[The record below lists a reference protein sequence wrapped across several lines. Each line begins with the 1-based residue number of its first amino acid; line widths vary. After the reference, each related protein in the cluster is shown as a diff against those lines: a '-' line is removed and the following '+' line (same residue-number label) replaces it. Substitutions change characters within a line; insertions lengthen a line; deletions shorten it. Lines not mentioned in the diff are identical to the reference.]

1 MKVAYVVS
9 RFPLVTQT
17 FILRELDRLDRLPN
31 FEVELHALF
40 PGGDAVVH
48 EEARRWLARCRHT
61 RPLAALAATVAWT
74 TERPRTMARV
84 FAHAL
89 RHYAASPRMLAKT
102 LATAFAT
109 MQHARAVR
117 AAGVTHVHAHFA
129 TYPAFAAW
137 AIAQLTDVT
146 YSVTPHA
153 HDIFIAQTGLRPK
166 LGAAAG
172 VVAVS
177 DYHWM
182 YLQHFG
188 ARPERL
194 WRIRYGIDV
203 RAYPFR
209 ARELPAEGPLDV
221 LVVSS
226 FKPYKGHRVLLEA
239 LALGD
244 EELRRLHVELIGAG
258 PLEPELRALAE
269 QLGVAG
275 QLRFAGARDQ
285 AYVRERLAQAHLLVQ
300 PSIVQD
306 DGDTEGLPNTLIE
319 AAASG
324 VPAVGTR
331 VAGVPELIEDGV
343 TGFLAEQGS
352 PVALRDALL
361 RALAA
366 GAAVEPITRAA
377 RARVERDHDLDAVVR
392 ALAAAF
398 AQAAGVPAPR

>member
-1 MKVAYVVS
+1 MKVAYIVS

-17 FILRELDRLDRLPN
+17 FILRELDRLDRLPG
-31 FEVELHALF
+31 FDVQLHALF
-40 PGGDAVVH
+40 PGADDVVH
-48 EEARRWLARCRHT
+48 EDARRWLVRCRHT
-61 RPLAALAATVAWT
+61 RPLAALAATATWAIK
-74 TERPRTMARV
+74 RPDAVARV
-84 FAHAL
+84 FAHVL

-102 LATAFAT
+102 FVTAVAA

-117 AAGVTHVHAHFA
+117 AAEVTHVHAHFA

-137 AIAQLTDVT
+137 AIAQLTGVT

-166 LGAAAG
+166 LAAAAG

-244 EELRRLHVELIGAG
+244 EQLRRLQIELIGAG
-258 PLEPELRALAE
+258 PLEPELRALADR
-269 QLGVAG
+269 LGVG
-275 QLRFAGARDQ
+275 DQLRFAGARDQ
-285 AYVRERLAQAHLLVQ
+285 AYVRERLAQAQLLVQ

-306 DGDTEGLPNTLIE
+306 DGDTEGLPNSLIE
-319 AAASG
+319 AAAAG

-352 PVALRDALL
+352 PIALRDALL

-366 GAAVEPITRAA
+366 GPAIEPLTRAA
-377 RARVERDHDLDAVVR
+377 RARVERDHDLDAVVG
-392 ALAAAF
+392 ALGAAF
-398 AQAAGVPAPR
+398 AQVAGAR

>member
-1 MKVAYVVS
+1 MKVAYIVS

-17 FILRELDRLDRLPN
+17 FILRELDRLDRRPG
-31 FEVELHALF
+31 FDVELHALF
-40 PGGDAVVH
+40 PGADAVVH
-48 EEARRWLARCRHT
+48 EDARRWLARCRHT
-61 RPLAALAATVAWT
+61 RPLTALTATAAWAI
-74 TERPRTMARV
+74 ERPRTVARV
-84 FAHAL
+84 LGHVL

-102 LATAFAT
+102 LVTAFAA

-117 AAGVTHVHAHFA
+117 AAGVQHVHAHFA

-137 AIAQLTDVT
+137 VIAQLTGVT

-166 LGAAAG
+166 LAAAAG
-172 VVAVS
+172 VVAIS

-194 WRIRYGIDV
+194 WRIRCGIDL
-203 RAYPFR
+203 RAYAFR

-239 LALGD
+239 LALD
-244 EELRRLHVELIGAG
+244 DRLRRLCVELIGNG
-258 PLEPELRALAE
+258 PLEPELRALARR
-269 QLGVAG
+269 LGVAD
-275 QLRFAGARDQ
+275 QLRFSGARDQ
-285 AYVRERLAQAHLLVQ
+285 AYVRERLAQADLLVQ
-300 PSIVQD
+300 PSVVQD
-306 DGDTEGLPNTLIE
+306 DGDTEGLPTALVE
-319 AAASG
+319 AAAAG
-324 VPAVGTR
+324 IPAVGTR

-343 TGFLAEQGS
+343 SGFLAEQGS
-352 PVALRDALL
+352 PAALRDALL

-366 GAAVEPITRAA
+366 GPELEPLTRAA
-377 RARVERDHDLDAVVR
+377 RARVERDHDLDAAVA

-398 AQAAGVPAPR
+398 AQAADAPILR

>member
-17 FILRELDRLDRLPN
+17 FILRELDRLDRLPE

-48 EEARRWLARCRHT
+48 EDARRWLARCRHT
-61 RPLAALAATVAWT
+61 RPLAALAATGAWT
-74 TERPRTMARV
+74 IARPRTVARV

-102 LATAFAT
+102 LVTAFAG

-117 AAGVTHVHAHFA
+117 AADVTHVHAHFA

-137 AIAQLTDVT
+137 VIAQLTGVT

-153 HDIFIAQTGLRPK
+153 HDIFIAQTGMRPK
-166 LGAAAG
+166 LAAAAG

-203 RAYPFR
+203 HTYAFR

-221 LVVSS
+221 LLVSS
-226 FKPYKGHRVLLEA
+226 FKPYKGHRVLLAA

-244 EELRRLHVELIGAG
+244 ELRRLRIELIGAG
-258 PLEPELRALAE
+258 PLETEIRGLAE
-269 QLGVAG
+269 RLGVGG

-285 AYVRERLAQAHLLVQ
+285 TYVRERLAQAHLLVQ

-319 AAASG
+319 AAAAG

-366 GAAVEPITRAA
+366 GSALERITREA
-377 RARVERDHDLDAVVR
+377 RSRVERDHDLDAVVR
-392 ALAAAF
+392 ALGANF
-398 AQAAGVPAPR
+398 TQVAGAPAPR